1 VCARYTIFTDEQSEK
16 TLFCHF
22 FKAQDNDFP
31 LFRFTPNFFDIQKTS
46 DFTNPPKSGG
56 GDVVEDLRKG
66 LPAQGET
73 GFFETSISSL
83 AGSK

>member
-1 VCARYTIFTDEQSEK
+1 MT
-16 TLFCHF
+16 F
-22 FKAQDNDFP
+22 FQGQDNDFP
-31 LFRFTPNFFDIQKTS
+31 LFRFMYSTVDSTSIPNFFDIQKAS
-46 DFTNPPKSGG
+46 VSTNPPKSGG

-73 GFFETSISSL
+73 GFFETSSSSL